1 MPWVQAVCVS
11 TVDPEK
17 LQLLRIV
24 TVPVFCRA
32 VYRAGQHVGVPLQ
45 DPGVLPRGSL
55 FSLIGPQLWCPPH
68 MQPHQL
74 LPGAPLLLS
83 PIHGHSLSHFP
94 AVCSGENVTSSPRVQ
109 VYGGFVYWLSP
120 PTVTWAL
127 EEQFFCSVHHR
138 ALRACGAWRTVGA
151 HKTVMKD

>member
-1 MPWVQAVCVS
+1 MYNQLWKSNRRTEAVCQQGWPVPWVQAVCVS
-11 TVDPEK
+11 AVDPEK

-45 DPGVLPRGSL
+45 DPSVLPRGSL

-83 PIHGHSLSHFP
+83 PIQVTPCPISLPYVLGRISRP
-94 AVCSGENVTSSPRVQ
+94 PREYKCMV
-109 VYGGFVYWLSP
+109 GLFTGSLP
-120 PTVTWAL
+120 P
-127 EEQFFCSVHHR
+127 R
-138 ALRACGAWRTVGA
+138 
-151 HKTVMKD
+151 